1 LPNER
6 NPSSSGPTLPPPRV
20 APASVLSLEA
30 RQAGSRFLGVRG
42 TTESLVSGLTA
53 EDCTVQSMPD
63 ASPVKW
69 HLAHTT
75 WFFENFLL
83 MPAIADY
90 RPFREEF
97 GFLFNS
103 YYDAV
108 GPRHPRPERGLLT
121 RPPLEEVIAYRR
133 HVNDA
138 IVRMLS
144 EHWPLTP
151 AAIDVL
157 ELGLQHEQQHQELI
171 LTDLKHAL
179 SRNPLKPQYRPQPFA
194 TPAKLK
200 SIQWFSYSEGV
211 RRIGHVGDG
220 FHFDNEAPAHRQF
233 LEPFEIASRL
243 VTNGEYL
250 EFIEERGYARP
261 ELWMSDGW
269 DAARAG
275 DWTMPLYWERD
286 GRRWM
291 IFTLSGLRELDLDEP
306 VCHVSWYEAD
316 AYARWRE
323 ARLPTEAE
331 WEVAA
336 LDAAQGGNFA
346 ESGRLHPS
354 PVVSSLRAD
363 WGPAQLFGDAWEWTN
378 SAYLPYPGFRPS
390 ADALGEYNGK
400 FMVNQFVLRG
410 GSCATPQS
418 HIRATYRNFFPPH
431 ARWQFSGIRLAR
443 DPR

>member
-1 LPNER
+1 MQ
-6 NPSSSGPTLPPPRV
+6 PPRA

-42 TTESLVSGLTA
+42 TTESLVSGLTP

-83 MPAIADY
+83 VPGIPDY
-90 RPFREEF
+90 RLFREEF
-97 GFLFNS
+97 GYLFNS

-144 EHWPLTP
+144 EQWPLTP
-151 AAIDVL
+151 AAVEVL

-179 SRNPLKPQYRPQPFA
+179 SRSPLKPAYRPQPFA
-194 TPAKLK
+194 APAKLK
-200 SIQWFSYSEGV
+200 PIQWFSYSEGV

-250 EFIEERGYARP
+250 EFIEDRGYARP
-261 ELWMSDGW
+261 ELWMADGW
-269 DAARAG
+269 ATARAD

-291 IFTLSGLRELDLDEP
+291 IYTLSGMRELDLDEP

-316 AYARWRE
+316 AYARWRN

-346 ESGRLHPS
+346 ESGRLHPA
-354 PVVSSLRAD
+354 PLVSALRAD

-390 ADALGEYNGK
+390 PGALGEYNGK

-443 DPR
+443 NVT